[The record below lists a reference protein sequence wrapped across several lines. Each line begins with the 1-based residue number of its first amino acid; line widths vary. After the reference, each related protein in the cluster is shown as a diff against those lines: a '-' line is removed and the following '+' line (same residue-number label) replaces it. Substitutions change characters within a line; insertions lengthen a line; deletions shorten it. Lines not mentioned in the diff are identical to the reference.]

1 MKKLNMEVLEEK
13 DNIFLNRKELLLKI
27 PHRNAPTP
35 SREEVKKMV
44 IEKYNVDERNIDLKY
59 IFSQKN
65 RDYAIAKVFL
75 KEAKEEKK
83 EAGEEKSE
91 NIK

>member
-1 MKKLNMEVLEEK
+1 MEVIKEV
-13 DNIFLNRKELLLKI
+13 DNIFLNRKELVVKI
-27 PHRNAPTP
+27 QHKNAPTP
-35 SREEVKKMV
+35 SKEEVKKMI
-44 IEKYNVDERNIDLKY
+44 IEKYGVEEPQVDLKY